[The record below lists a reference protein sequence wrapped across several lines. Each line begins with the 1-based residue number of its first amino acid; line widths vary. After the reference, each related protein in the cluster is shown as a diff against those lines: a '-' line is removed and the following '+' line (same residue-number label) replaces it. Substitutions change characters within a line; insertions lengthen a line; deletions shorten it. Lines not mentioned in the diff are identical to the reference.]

1 MASSK
6 LHQIYQEIN
15 TNNIDAA
22 ETMIESINPS
32 TISVSDLRGYYTL
45 RIRIM
50 ISRKQTEDLLE
61 FFKTTKNLMS
71 RDYINLVDYLN
82 KISSLSAQI
91 YFRESVMNSTI
102 FKSKDIDKLIDI
114 NNKAIL
120 KYLVG
125 SFNRTTRKGVIKE
138 VGDILFEDNIINPIV
153 NSVKQKARKNIIDKI
168 KGFSY
173 KIVIDGGNVLHSYQ
187 GKLNDKSFRNLKN
200 MMDQVVEPF
209 LLILHLRH
217 KKKYLKI
224 IGGDYPVVFTPFK
237 SNDDIYI
244 IMASLINQSKI
255 ITNDNFGDHNAIY
268 SNSNNY
274 LRYYFDEKI
283 INYSFDKKYSFSIP
297 KYSMV
302 RLVDGK
308 IMIPSEKKGFYIID

>member
-22 ETMIESINPS
+22 KTIIDSINPS
-32 TISVSDLRGYYTL
+32 TISVSDLRGYNTL

-50 ISRKQTEDLLE
+50 VIKKQTEDLLE
-61 FFKTTKNLMS
+61 FFQTTKNLMS
-71 RDYINLVDYLN
+71 RDYVNLVDYLN
-82 KISSLSAQI
+82 NISSLSAQI

-125 SFNRTTRKGVIKE
+125 SFNRTTRKGVIKK
-138 VGDILFEDNIINPIV
+138 VGDILFEDSIINPIV

-173 KIVIDGGNVLHSYQ
+173 NIVIDGGNVLHSYQ

-217 KKKYLKI
+217 KKKYLKN

-244 IMASLINQSKI
+244 IMASLLNQSKI

-268 SNSNNY
+268 SNNNNH

-283 INYSFDKKYSFSIP
+283 INYSFDKKYSFSKP

-302 RLVDGK
+302 RLIDDK